1 MNWLAG
7 CGLGLRV
14 VVALFI
20 IAFINL
26 SGWNLSGW
34 MEANA
39 QPLDGAPGLLSIQYA
54 LQEEATILRVPAT
67 VMLSETLPHTN
78 IASTPE
84 PYSYV
89 LAAFGVFGILAMGSV
104 FRRRKNPNKPIDK
117 RTRMSSRTLKYRQT
131 MSR

>member
-7 CGLGLRV
+7 RGLGLRV
-14 VVALFI
+14 VVAFFI
-20 IAFINL
+20 IAFL
-26 SGWNLSGW
+26 NLSGW
-34 MEANA
+34 MEATA

-54 LQEEATILRVPAT
+54 LQEEAAILSVPAT
-67 VMLSETLPHTN
+67 VMLSEKLPQIN

-104 FRRRKNPNKPIDK
+104 FRRRKNLKKPIDK
-117 RTRMSSRTLKYRQT
+117 RTRSSSRSLKYRPT

>member
-7 CGLGLRV
+7 RGLGLRV
-14 VVALFI
+14 VVAFFI
-20 IAFINL
+20 IAFLNS
-26 SGWNLSGW
+26 SGWI
-34 MEANA
+34 EATA
-39 QPLDGAPGLLSIQYA
+39 QPLDSAPGLLSIQYA

-67 VMLSETLPHTN
+67 VMLSETLPQIN

-104 FRRRKNPNKPIDK
+104 FRRRKNLKKSIDK
-117 RTRMSSRTLKYRQT
+117 RARTSSRSLKYRQT
-131 MSR
+131 VSR

>member
-7 CGLGLRV
+7 RGLGVRV
-14 VVALFI
+14 VVTLFI
-20 IAFINL
+20 IAFLNL
-26 SGWNLSGW
+26 SRGI
-34 MEANA
+34 EADA
-39 QPLDGAPGLLSIQYA
+39 QALDGTPGLLSIQYA
-54 LQEEATILRVPAT
+54 LQEEAAVLRVPAT
-67 VMLSETLPHTN
+67 VMLPETLPQIN

-104 FRRRKNPNKPIDK
+104 FRRRKNLKKPSDRMT
-117 RTRMSSRTLKYRQT
+117 RTASRSLKYRQT

>member
-1 MNWLAG
+1 MNWFSG
-7 CGLGLRV
+7 RGLGLRV
-14 VVALFI
+14 VVAIFI
-20 IAFINL
+20 IACL
-26 SGWNLSGW
+26 NLSGW

-54 LQEEATILRVPAT
+54 LQEDAAILRVPAT
-67 VMLSETLPHTN
+67 VMLSETLPQIN

-104 FRRRKNPNKPIDK
+104 FRRRKNLKKPSDK
-117 RTRMSSRTLKYRQT
+117 RTRTSSRSLKYRQT

>member
-14 VVALFI
+14 VVAFFI
-20 IAFINL
+20 IAFLNS
-26 SGWNLSGW
+26 SGWI
-34 MEANA
+34 EATA
-39 QPLDGAPGLLSIQYA
+39 QPLDSAPGLLSIQYA
-54 LQEEATILRVPAT
+54 VQEEATILRVPAT
-67 VMLSETLPHTN
+67 VMLSETLPRIN

-104 FRRRKNPNKPIDK
+104 FRRRKNLKKSIDK
-117 RTRMSSRTLKYRQT
+117 RARTSSRSLKYRQT
-131 MSR
+131 VSR